1 MILGKSVAVVSCY
14 LADSSKCLETCE
26 GTLKCLDGSLHMLKH
41 KYKVETIVVGADA
54 QCQLPFNSHG
64 VDARC
69 FSLPFGNAGR
79 GRSRSLHH
87 ICVRYGLTALN
98 TFMSGGVTEDV
109 PFNEADPDDNDEYC
123 EDDANQL
130 CAETWTRTDGRVK
143 SQIDYVWS
151 TAGIRFH
158 GGAREKLSGDHRPLV
173 FDLEIEDYGSGIH
186 GRWRSSE
193 ATRKHKSLKGWK
205 PLDNED
211 CQCAHC

>member
-79 GRSRSLHH
+79 GRSRS
-87 ICVRYGLTALN
+87 RSRG
-98 TFMSGGVTEDV
+98 
-109 PFNEADPDDNDEYC
+109 
-123 EDDANQL
+123 
-130 CAETWTRTDGRVK
+130 
-143 SQIDYVWS
+143 
-151 TAGIRFH
+151 H
-158 GGAREKLSGDHRPLV
+158 GGKGKGRDGGGAQKLKLWPKKRV
-173 FDLEIEDYGSGIH
+173 
-186 GRWRSSE
+186 
-193 ATRKHKSLKGWK
+193 
-205 PLDNED
+205 
-211 CQCAHC
+211 